1 MSAVWHVLRM
11 RERLVWSRCAMMS
24 QIVTVAL
31 IRPVGWTAKRPTV
44 FPTMVSVSV
53 PELFRMS
60 QPVPRVIE
68 MAGMP

>member
-1 MSAVWHVLRM
+1 MFFAC
-11 RERLVWSRCAMMS
+11 ERSWFGRIADMS
-24 QIVTVAL
+24 QMVTAAL
-31 IRPVGWTAKRPTV
+31 IRPVGWTVKRPTA
-44 FPTMVSVSV
+44 FPTMISVSV